1 MKIIN
6 TVTNEVVAEITTNH
20 SMCLDEAISFVGE
33 IFPENEEE
41 NVLIDGKWYYYDDLD
56 MDYSEKGGCYDD

>member
-6 TVTNEVVAEITTNH
+6 TFTGETVCEIVTNH
-20 SMCLDEAISFVGE
+20 SMCIDEAISLVGE

-41 NVLIDGKWYYYDDLD
+41 NVLIDGVWYYYDDLD
-56 MDYSEKGGCYDD
+56 MIY